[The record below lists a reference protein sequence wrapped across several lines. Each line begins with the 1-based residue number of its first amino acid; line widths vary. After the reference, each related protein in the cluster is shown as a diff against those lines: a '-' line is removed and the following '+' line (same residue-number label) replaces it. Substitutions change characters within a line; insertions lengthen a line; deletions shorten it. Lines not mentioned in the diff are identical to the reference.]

1 MTLFPRPTRPGRP
14 PGTDPVSAAGQH
26 AVIEL
31 RGVSK
36 HYGTGS
42 GQPVAAADDVSFA
55 IEHGGLIALA
65 GASGSGKSTLLHLIG
80 AIERPD
86 SGTIVNDGTEVTAL
100 RGAALAAYRRSVGFV
115 FQRYNLL
122 PALTALDNV
131 IAPVLPY
138 RTGWDKAA
146 RGRQLLEAVGLG
158 GRERSLP
165 SRMSGGEQQRVA
177 IARALINS
185 PHLLLADE
193 PTGNL
198 DSRSATGVL
207 DLLARVREENQMT
220 VIIATHDPQ
229 IAARCD
235 RLIRLRDGAVTDDI
249 EIADGYPVEETIR
262 RAGQLGLT
270 ALACRGSALFSGMS
284 VAGDEMAAWRPSR
297 FREGCSRWRPAFV
310 SSRASRPRRTP
321 RRGMPSWS
329 WRSRWRAAGRRSVF
343 VCARTART

>member
-1 MTLFPRPTRPGRP
+1 MTDQDSP
-14 PGTDPVSAAGQH
+14 P

-36 HYGTGS
+36 HYGLGND
-42 GQPVAAADDVSFA
+42 QLVKAADDVT
-55 IEHGGLIALA
+55 LTIAAGALVA
-65 GASGSGKSTLLHLIG
+65 LTGASGSGKSTLLHLIG

-86 SGTIVNDGTEVTAL
+86 AGTIVSGGTEVTAL
-100 RGAALAAYRRSVGFV
+100 RGAALAAYRRTVGFV

-138 RTGWDKAA
+138 RTGWDKAD
-146 RGRQLLEAVGLG
+146 RGRTLLAAVGLG

-165 SRMSGGEQQRVA
+165 SRLSGGEQQRVA
-177 IARALINS
+177 IARALVNT
-185 PHLLLADE
+185 PRLLLADE

-198 DSRSATGVL
+198 DSQTATGIL
-207 DLLARVREENQMT
+207 DLLTRLRQENQMT

-249 EIADGYPVEETIR
+249 EIADGQPVDETIR
-262 RAGQLGLT
+262 KVGQLG
-270 ALACRGSALFSGMS
+270 
-284 VAGDEMAAWRPSR
+284 
-297 FREGCSRWRPAFV
+297 
-310 SSRASRPRRTP
+310 
-321 RRGMPSWS
+321 
-329 WRSRWRAAGRRSVF
+329 
-343 VCARTART
+343 

>member
-1 MTLFPRPTRPGRP
+1 L
-14 PGTDPVSAAGQH
+14 TDPDPARAAIT
-26 AVIEL
+26 ALEL

-36 HYGTGS
+36 RYDTGGS
-42 GQPVAAADDVSFA
+42 RPVTAADDVSFTVTPG
-55 IEHGGLIALA
+55 EFVALT

-86 SGTIVNDGTEVTAL
+86 SGTIVSGGTEVSAL
-100 RGAALAAYRRSVGFV
+100 RGAALAAYRRTVGFV

-131 IAPVLPY
+131 LTPVLPY
-138 RTGWDKAA
+138 RTRWDKPA
-146 RGRQLLEAVGLG
+146 RARQLLGAVGLA

-177 IARALINS
+177 IARALINT

-198 DSRSATGVL
+198 DSRTAAGIL
-207 DLLARVREENQMT
+207 DLIAGLRREHHMT

-229 IAARCD
+229 IAARAD

-249 EIADGYPVEETIR
+249 DIAGGYPVDETIR
-262 RAGQLGLT
+262 RVGQLG
-270 ALACRGSALFSGMS
+270 
-284 VAGDEMAAWRPSR
+284 
-297 FREGCSRWRPAFV
+297 
-310 SSRASRPRRTP
+310 
-321 RRGMPSWS
+321 
-329 WRSRWRAAGRRSVF
+329 
-343 VCARTART
+343 